1 MFPMLWQTN
10 SGLFRSTLLW
20 EHTLPLAVIA
30 LLAAGFI
37 VLIVLQWRDLSQR
50 VGSGPRWGLCIL
62 RGLAYLLLLF
72 MLLNP
77 TLMIQKVLRLLP
89 SLAVVLD
96 TSSSMALPDTQGHG
110 QDNVQGRVQ
119 GNVEGI
125 SRLDSALKYLRAG
138 TASPLET
145 FAKNYQ
151 VKLYQFD
158 ETARPLSEP
167 DLEAIE
173 ANGHTTDITGSLAT
187 LLEENRATPPAGVL
201 LLSDGGHHGSDAG
214 LDYLRQAN
222 LRIVTAGV
230 GRPEA
235 YQDIHVASIQAP
247 SLTFLHYP
255 VTVQATLHIWGYP
268 DTLIPVVLKRAGR
281 VVSTQTVRV
290 TPTTSA
296 YQVAFEVLP
305 EDIGEFTYTVSVA
318 PRLGEALAD
327 NNTKTFPISVARD
340 KIRVLLV
347 CGSPTWNYRFLR
359 QAFKHDPSV
368 DLISFVILRT
378 PSDVVNVPESQLSL
392 IPFPTRRLFTQELH
406 NFDLIVFENF
416 SFQSYFPWYYLENV
430 RNYVRDGGAFAMI
443 GGRLAFAQGGYAGT
457 PIEEILPVT
466 MRLDRNDY
474 RALPQRMILTP
485 EGRRHPITRLA
496 SDPQENERVWQS
508 LTDLDAINLVTQ
520 AKPNATVLGVSSGR
534 FAGSP
539 TAPLLAV
546 QRFGK
551 GRTLAL
557 MTDYTWK
564 WNFQMAGQL
573 DSNQYYLQFIRQLGR
588 WLIRDPG
595 LKQVRIIADATEFPL
610 GSEVSGTVKVL
621 QDDYQPAT
629 QTTPTA
635 RLQTPAGVR
644 QSLQLVP
651 TQNPGEFAYRFG
663 ADDAGLYSLDV
674 QADIDRTTHEASRLL
689 LRVSNLGGEQQN
701 AVPNHALLKDI
712 ADQTGGIFFA
722 LDDPKRPPLSSLMD
736 FFGGQPDYK
745 VLEEYRQRLRESFPV
760 LIFILTCLAVEWWW
774 RRRVGLF

>member
-10 SGLFRSTLLW
+10 TGLFRSTLLW
-20 EHTLPLAVIA
+20 EYTLPLAVTG

-37 VLIVLQWRDLSQR
+37 VLIVLQWRDLSRR
-50 VGSGPRWGLCIL
+50 VATGTRWGLCLL
-62 RGLAYLLLLF
+62 RGLAYVLMLL

-89 SLAVVLD
+89 DLAVVLD
-96 TSSSMALPDTQGHG
+96 TSSSMALPDAP
-110 QDNVQGRVQ
+110 GR
-119 GNVEGI
+119 
-125 SRLDSALKYLRAG
+125 SRLDSARQYLRTG
-138 TASPLET
+138 TPSPLEA
-145 FAKNYQ
+145 FAKHYQ

-158 ETARPLSEP
+158 ETARPLSAS
-167 DLEAIE
+167 DLGTIE
-173 ANGHTTDITGSLAT
+173 ANGHTTDITGSLIT

-201 LLSDGGHHGSDAG
+201 LLSDGGHHGPDTG
-214 LDYLRQAN
+214 LAYLRQAN
-222 LRIVTAGV
+222 LPVVTAGI
-230 GRPEA
+230 GHPDA
-235 YQDIHVASIQAP
+235 YQDVHVASVQAP

-255 VTVQATLHIWGYP
+255 VTVQATLHIWGYAGAH
-268 DTLIPVVLKRAGR
+268 IPVVLKRAGR
-281 VVSTQTVRV
+281 VVSTQAVQVNSTA
-290 TPTTSA
+290 SE

-318 PRLGEALAD
+318 PRLDEALTD
-327 NNTKTFPISVARD
+327 NNAKTFPLSVARD

-359 QAFKHDPSV
+359 QALKQDPSV

-406 NFDLIVFENF
+406 NFDLIIFENF

-430 RNYVRDGGAFAMI
+430 RDYVRNGGAFAMI
-443 GGRLAFAQGGYAGT
+443 GGHLAFAQGGYAGT

-466 MRLDRNDY
+466 MRHDRNDY
-474 RALPQRMILTP
+474 RALPQRMLLTP
-485 EGRRHPITRLA
+485 EGMRHPITRLA

-508 LTDLDAINLVTQ
+508 LTDLDAINLVAQ

-534 FAGSP
+534 FADAPS
-539 TAPLLAV
+539 APLLAV
-546 QRFGK
+546 QRFGE

-595 LKQVRIIADATEFPL
+595 LKQVRIMADATEFPL
-610 GSEVSGTVKVL
+610 GSEVTGTVKVL
-621 QDDYQPAT
+621 QDDYQPA
-629 QTTPTA
+629 PKAMPAA
-635 RLQTPAGVR
+635 RLQTPAGIG
-644 QSLQLVP
+644 QPLQLVP
-651 TQNPGEFAYRFG
+651 TQNPGEFEYRFR

-674 QADIDRTTHEASRLL
+674 QADIGSTTHEANRLL
-689 LRVSNLGGEQQN
+689 LRVTSPGGEHQN
-701 AVPNHALLKDI
+701 AVPNHTLLKEI
-712 ADQTGGIFFA
+712 ADQTGGAFFA
-722 LDDPKRPPLSSLMD
+722 LDDPGRPTLSSLVD

-760 LIFILTCLAVEWWW
+760 LMLVLACLAVEWWW

>member
-20 EHTLPLAVIA
+20 EYHLPLAVIA

-37 VLIVLQWRDLSQR
+37 VLLVLQWRDLRTR
-50 VGSGPRWGLCIL
+50 VRTGTRWGLCLL
-62 RGLAYLLLLF
+62 RGLAYLLLLLI
-72 MLLNP
+72 LLNP

-96 TSSSMALPDTQGHG
+96 TSSSMALPDGGGNGPGNEPG
-110 QDNVQGRVQ
+110 QAQQ
-119 GNVEGI
+119 A
-125 SRLDSALKYLRAG
+125 SRLDRALSYLRAG
-138 TASPLET
+138 KDVLLET
-145 FAKNYQ
+145 FAENYQ

-158 ETARPLSEP
+158 ETARLLSDPE
-167 DLEAIE
+167 LEAIE
-173 ANGHTTDITGSLAT
+173 ANGHTTDITGSLIT

-201 LLSDGGHHGSDAG
+201 LLSDGGHHGVDAG

-222 LRIVTAGV
+222 LPIVTAGI
-230 GRPEA
+230 GRPDA

-255 VTVQATLHIWGYP
+255 VTIQASLHIWGYAG
-268 DTLIPVVLKRAGR
+268 THIPVVLKRSGR
-281 VVSTQTVRV
+281 VVSTQNVRV
-290 TPTTSA
+290 TPNASE

-318 PRLGEALAD
+318 PRLGEALTD
-327 NNTKTFPISVARD
+327 NNTKTFPLSVARD

-359 QAFKHDPSV
+359 QAFKQDPSV

-430 RNYVRDGGAFAMI
+430 RNYVREGGAFAMI

-457 PIEEILPVT
+457 PIEEILPVM
-466 MRLDRNDY
+466 MRPDRNDY
-474 RALPQRMILTP
+474 RALPQRMVLTP

-496 SDPQENERVWQS
+496 SDPQENQRVWQS
-508 LTDLDAINLVTQ
+508 FTDLDAINLVAQ
-520 AKPNATVLGVSSGR
+520 AKPEATVLGISSGR

-595 LKQVRIIADATEFPL
+595 LKQVRIMADATEFPL
-610 GSEVSGTVKVL
+610 GSEVTGTVKVL
-621 QDDYQPAT
+621 KDDYQPAT
-629 QTTPTA
+629 QATPTA
-635 RLQTPAGVR
+635 KLKTPAGLG
-644 QSLQLVP
+644 QPLQLVP
-651 TQNPGEFAYRFG
+651 TKNPGEFAYRFR
-663 ADDAGLYSLDV
+663 AEDSGLYSLDV
-674 QADIDRTTHEASRLL
+674 QADIGRTTHEANRLL
-689 LRVSNLGGEQQN
+689 LRVSSLGGEQQN
-701 AVPNHALLKDI
+701 AAPNHALLKDI
-712 ADQTGGIFFA
+712 AKQTGGTFFA
-722 LDDPKRPPLSSLMD
+722 LDDPKRPPLSSLVD

-745 VLEEYRQRLRESFPV
+745 VLEETRKRLRETFPV
-760 LIFILTCLAVEWWW
+760 LILILTCLAVEWWW

>member
-20 EHTLPLAVIA
+20 ENSLPLAVIG
-30 LLAAGFI
+30 LLAAVFI
-37 VLIVLQWRDLSQR
+37 FLIILQWRDLSRR
-50 VGSGPRWGLCIL
+50 VATGTRWGLCLL
-62 RGLAYLLLLF
+62 RGLAYVLMLF

-96 TSSSMALPDTQGHG
+96 TSSSMALLAAQGA
-110 QDNVQGRVQ
+110 
-119 GNVEGI
+119 
-125 SRLDSALKYLRAG
+125 SRLDSALKYLRAD

-145 FAKNYQ
+145 FAENYQ

-158 ETARPLSEP
+158 ETARPISTP
-167 DLEAIE
+167 DLEALE
-173 ANGHTTDITGSLAT
+173 ANGHTTDIPGSLIT

-201 LLSDGGHHGSDAG
+201 LLSDGGHHGPDAG
-214 LDYLRQAN
+214 LAYLRQSN
-222 LRIVTAGV
+222 LPIVTAGI
-230 GRPEA
+230 GHPET
-235 YQDIHVASIQAP
+235 YQDVHVASVKAP

-255 VTVQATLHIWGYP
+255 VSVQATLHIWGY
-268 DTLIPVVLKRAGR
+268 DGTRIPVVLKRAGR
-281 VVSTQTVRV
+281 VVSTQTVQV
-290 TPTTSA
+290 NPTKSE
-296 YQVAFEVLP
+296 YQIAFDVLP

-318 PRLGEALAD
+318 PRLGEALTD
-327 NNTKTFPISVARD
+327 NNTKTFPLSVARD

-359 QAFKHDPSV
+359 QALKQDPSV

-406 NFDLIVFENF
+406 NFDLIIFENF

-430 RNYVRDGGAFAMI
+430 RNYVRNGGAFAMI

-466 MRLDRNDY
+466 MRPDRNDY
-474 RALPQRMILTP
+474 RALPQRMLLTP
-485 EGRRHPITRLA
+485 EGTRHPITRLA

-508 LTDLDAINLVTQ
+508 LTDLDAINLVAR
-520 AKPNATVLGVSSGR
+520 AKPKATVLGVSSGR
-534 FAGSP
+534 FAGAP
-539 TAPLLAV
+539 RAPLLAV

-573 DSNQYYLQFIRQLGR
+573 DSNQYYLQFVRQLGR

-595 LKQVRIIADATEFPL
+595 LKQVRIMADATEFPL
-610 GSEVSGTVKVL
+610 GSEVTGTVKVL

-629 QTTPTA
+629 KTTPAAT
-635 RLQTPAGVR
+635 LQSPAGIGKPLR
-644 QSLQLVP
+644 LVP
-651 TQNPGEFAYRFG
+651 TQNPGEFEYRFR

-674 QADIDRTTHEASRLL
+674 QADVGRTTESNRLL
-689 LRVSNLGGEQQN
+689 LRVSNPGGEQQN
-701 AVPNHALLKDI
+701 AAPNHALLKDI
-712 ADQTGGIFFA
+712 ADQTGGTFFA
-722 LDDPKRPPLSSLMD
+722 LNDPTRPPLSSLVD

-745 VLEEYRQRLRESFPV
+745 VLEEYRQRLRESFPMLILV
-760 LIFILTCLAVEWWW
+760 LVCLAVEWWW

>member
-20 EHTLPLAVIA
+20 EYTLPLMLIA
-30 LLAAGFI
+30 LLAAGFV
-37 VLIVLQWRDLSQR
+37 VLLVLQWRDLSRR
-50 VGSGPRWGLCIL
+50 VGAGARMGLCAL
-62 RGLAYLLLLF
+62 RGLAYLLLILV
-72 MLLNP
+72 LLNP

-96 TSSSMALPDTQGHG
+96 TSSSMALPDAQ
-110 QDNVQGRVQ
+110 NP
-119 GNVEGI
+119 
-125 SRLDSALKYLRAG
+125 SRLDSALKYLNADQD
-138 TASPLET
+138 APLET
-145 FAKNYQ
+145 FSKNYQ

-158 ETARPLSEP
+158 ETARPLSKA
-167 DLEAIE
+167 DLATIK
-173 ANGHTTDITGSLAT
+173 ANGHTTDITGSLTT
-187 LLEENRATPPAGVL
+187 LLEENRATPPAGIL
-201 LLSDGGHHGSDAG
+201 LLSDGGHHGSVTG

-222 LRIVTAGV
+222 LPIVTAGI
-230 GRPEA
+230 GKPET
-235 YQDIHVASIQAP
+235 YQDIHVASVKAP

-255 VTVQATLHIWGYP
+255 VAIQATLQIWGYAG
-268 DTLIPVVLKRAGR
+268 TRIPVVLKRAGR
-281 VVSTQTVRV
+281 VVSTQTVQV
-290 TPTTSA
+290 NSGENE
-296 YQVAFEVLP
+296 YQVAFEAFP
-305 EDIGEFTYTVSVA
+305 EDIGEFTYTVGVA
-318 PRLGEALAD
+318 PRLGEALTD

-359 QAFKHDPSV
+359 QAFKQDPSV

-392 IPFPTRRLFTQELH
+392 IPFPTQRLFTQELH
-406 NFDLIVFENF
+406 NFDLIIFENF

-430 RNYVRDGGAFAMI
+430 RDYVREGGAFAMI
-443 GGRLAFAQGGYAGT
+443 GGSLAFAQGGYAGT

-466 MRLDRNDY
+466 MRPDRNDY
-474 RALPQRMILTP
+474 RTLPQRMLLTQ
-485 EGRRHPITRLA
+485 EGMRHPITRLA

-508 LTDLDAINLVTQ
+508 LTDLDAINLVAQ
-520 AKPNATVLGVSSGR
+520 AKPDATVLGVSSGR
-534 FAGSP
+534 FVGS
-539 TAPLLAV
+539 TAAPLLAI

-595 LKQVRIIADATEFPL
+595 LKQVRIMADATEFPL
-610 GSEVSGTVKVL
+610 GSEVTGTVQVL

-629 QTTPTA
+629 QATTTA
-635 RLQTPAGVR
+635 KLQTPSGIGQA
-644 QSLQLVP
+644 LPLVP
-651 TQNPGEFAYRFG
+651 TSNPGEFAYRFP

-674 QADIDRTTHEASRLL
+674 QADIGPTTREANRLL

-701 AVPNHALLKDI
+701 AAPNHVLLKEI
-712 ADQTGGIFFA
+712 ADQTGGTFFA
-722 LDDPKRPPLSSLMD
+722 INDPGRPPLSSLID

-745 VLEEYRQRLRESFPV
+745 VLEEHRQRLRESFPM
-760 LIFILTCLAVEWWW
+760 LILVLTCLAVEWWW

>member
-1 MFPMLWQTN
+1 MFPMLWQTD
-10 SGLFRSTLLW
+10 SGLFRSSLLW
-20 EHTLPLAVIA
+20 EYTLPLAVIA
-30 LLAAGFI
+30 LLAAVFV
-37 VLIVLQWRDLSQR
+37 VLIVLQWRDLSRR
-50 VGSGPRWGLCIL
+50 VRSGTRWGLCLL
-62 RGLAYLLLLF
+62 RGLAYILLLL

-96 TSSSMALPDTQGHG
+96 TSSSMALPDAPHT
-110 QDNVQGRVQ
+110 
-119 GNVEGI
+119 
-125 SRLDSALKYLRAG
+125 SRLDSALEYLRAD
-138 TASPLET
+138 TDSLLKT
-145 FAKNYQ
+145 FARNYQ

-158 ETARPLSEP
+158 EAARPISEP
-167 DLEAIE
+167 DLETIK
-173 ANGHTTDITGSLAT
+173 ANGHTTDITGSLVT
-187 LLEENRATPPAGVL
+187 LLEENHATPPAGVL
-201 LLSDGGHHGSDAG
+201 LLSDGGHHGPDAG
-214 LDYLRQAN
+214 LDYLRQTR
-222 LRIVTAGV
+222 LPIVTV
-230 GRPEA
+230 GIGQPEA
-235 YQDIHVASIQAP
+235 YQDIHVASVQAP

-255 VTVQATLHIWGYP
+255 VTVQATLHIWGYAG
-268 DTLIPVVLKRAGR
+268 THIPVVLKRAGR
-281 VVSTQTVRV
+281 VVSTQTVQV
-290 TPTTSA
+290 TPSA
-296 YQVAFEVLP
+296 NEYQVAFEVFP
-305 EDIGEFTYTVSVA
+305 EDIGDFTYTVDVA
-318 PRLGEALAD
+318 PRAGEALTH

-359 QAFKHDPSV
+359 EAFKQDPSV

-430 RNYVRDGGAFAMI
+430 RNYVHEGGAFAMI

-466 MRLDRNDY
+466 MRPDRNDY
-474 RALPQRMILTP
+474 RALPQRMVLTP
-485 EGRRHPITRLA
+485 EGMRHPITRLA
-496 SDPQENERVWQS
+496 SNPQENERVWQS
-508 LTDLDAINLVTQ
+508 LTDLDAINLVSQ
-520 AKPNATVLGVSSGR
+520 AKPDATVLGVSSGR
-534 FAGSP
+534 FADALS
-539 TAPLLAV
+539 APLLAV

-595 LKQVRIIADATEFPL
+595 LKQVRIMADATEFPL
-610 GSEVSGTVKVL
+610 GSEVSGTVQVL

-629 QTTPTA
+629 QATPTA
-635 RLQTPAGVR
+635 ELQTPSGLS
-644 QSLQLVP
+644 QPLQLVP
-651 TQNPGEFAYRFG
+651 TQNPGEFAYRFR
-663 ADDAGLYSLDV
+663 ADDSGLYSLDV
-674 QADIDRTTHEASRLL
+674 QADIDRTTHEANRLL

-701 AVPNHALLKDI
+701 AAPNHKLLKDI
-712 ADQTGGIFFA
+712 AEQTGGTFFA
-722 LDDPKRPPLSSLMD
+722 LDDPRRPPQSSLVD

-745 VLEEYRQRLRESFPV
+745 VLEEYRKRLRESFPV
-760 LIFILTCLAVEWWW
+760 FILVLACLAVEWWW

>member
-10 SGLFRSTLLW
+10 SGLFRGTLLW
-20 EHTLPLAVIA
+20 EFTLPLAVIA

-37 VLIVLQWRDLSQR
+37 ALLVLQWRDLSRR
-50 VGSGPRWGLCIL
+50 VGAGTRWGLCVL
-62 RGLAYLLLLF
+62 RGLVYLLLLLI
-72 MLLNP
+72 LLNP

-96 TSSSMALPDTQGHG
+96 TSSSMALPDG
-110 QDNVQGRVQ
+110 QDNGQRT
-119 GNVEGI
+119 
-125 SRLDSALKYLRAG
+125 SRLDSALAYLQAG
-138 TASPLET
+138 ATSPLAT
-145 FAKNYQ
+145 FAEHYQ

-158 ETARPLSEP
+158 ETARPLSELN
-167 DLEAIE
+167 LETLE
-173 ANGHTTDITGSLAT
+173 ANGHTTDITGSLIT

-201 LLSDGGHHGSDAG
+201 LLSDGGHHGADTG
-214 LDYLRQAN
+214 LDYLRQIN
-222 LRIVTAGV
+222 LPIVTAGV
-230 GRPEA
+230 GRPDA
-235 YQDIHVASIQAP
+235 YRDVHVASIQAP

-268 DTLIPVVLKRAGR
+268 GTSIPVVLKRAGR
-281 VVSTQTVRV
+281 VVSTQTVQV
-290 TPTTSA
+290 TPSA
-296 YQVAFEVLP
+296 SEYQVAFEVLP

-318 PRLGEALAD
+318 PRLGEALTD
-327 NNTKTFPISVARD
+327 NNTKTFPLSVVRD

-359 QAFKHDPSV
+359 QAFKQDPSV

-430 RNYVRDGGAFAMI
+430 RDYVRDGGAFAMI

-474 RALPQRMILTP
+474 RTLPQRLLLTP
-485 EGRRHPITRLA
+485 EGMRHPITRLA

-508 LTDLDAINLVTQ
+508 LTDLDAINLVAQ
-520 AKPNATVLGVSSGR
+520 AKPDATVLGVSSGR
-534 FAGSP
+534 FAGAPS
-539 TAPLLAV
+539 APLLAV

-573 DSNQYYLQFIRQLGR
+573 DSNQYYLQFIQQLGR

-595 LKQVRIIADATEFPL
+595 LKQVRIMADATEFPL
-610 GSEVSGTVKVL
+610 GSEASGTVQVL

-629 QTTPTA
+629 QGTPTA
-635 RLQTPAGVR
+635 RLQTPSGIE
-644 QSLQLVP
+644 QPLPLIP
-651 TQNPGEFAYRFG
+651 TQNPGEFAYRFR

-674 QADIDRTTHEASRLL
+674 QAEIGHTTHEANRLL
-689 LRVSNLGGEQQN
+689 LQVSNQGDEQQH
-701 AVPNHALLKDI
+701 AAPNHALLQDI
-712 ADQTGGIFFA
+712 AEQTGGTFFA
-722 LDDPKRPPLSSLMD
+722 LDDPGRPPLSSLVD

-760 LIFILTCLAVEWWW
+760 LIFVLTCLAVEWWW

>member
-20 EHTLPLAVIA
+20 EYTLPLAVIG

-37 VLIVLQWRDLSQR
+37 ILIILQWRDLSRR
-50 VGSGPRWGLCIL
+50 VGTGTRWGLCLL
-62 RGLAYLLLLF
+62 RGLAYVLMLLI
-72 MLLNP
+72 LLNP

-96 TSSSMALPDTQGHG
+96 TSSSMALPDAQS
-110 QDNVQGRVQ
+110 QVQGQVQ
-119 GNVEGI
+119 RT
-125 SRLDSALKYLRAG
+125 SRLGSALNYLRTG
-138 TASPLET
+138 PDSPLET

-158 ETARPLSEP
+158 ETARPLSDP
-167 DLEAIE
+167 DLETLE
-173 ANGHTTDITGSLAT
+173 ANGHTTDMTGSLIT

-214 LDYLRQAN
+214 VDYLRQAN
-222 LRIVTAGV
+222 LPIVTVGI
-230 GRPEA
+230 GRPET
-235 YQDIHVASIQAP
+235 YQDIHVASVQAP

-255 VTVQATLHIWGYP
+255 VTVQAALHIWGYP
-268 DTLIPVVLKRAGR
+268 DTRIPVVLKRAGR
-281 VVSTQTVRV
+281 AVSTQTVQV
-290 TPTTSA
+290 TPATSE
-296 YQVAFEVLP
+296 YQVTFEVLP

-318 PRLGEALAD
+318 PRLGEALTD
-327 NNTKTFPISVARD
+327 NNTKTFPLSVARD

-359 QAFKHDPSV
+359 QAFKQDPSV

-430 RNYVRDGGAFAMI
+430 RNYVRGGGAFAMV

-466 MRLDRNDY
+466 MRPDRNDY
-474 RALPQRMILTP
+474 RALPQRMVLTP
-485 EGRRHPITRLA
+485 EGMRHPITRLA

-508 LTDLDAINLVTQ
+508 FTDLDAINLVAQ
-520 AKPNATVLGVSSGR
+520 AKPEATVLGISSGR
-534 FAGSP
+534 FAGTP

-564 WNFQMAGQL
+564 WNFQMAGHL

-595 LKQVRIIADATEFPL
+595 LKQVRIMADATEFPL
-610 GSEVSGTVKVL
+610 GSEVTGTVKVL

-635 RLQTPAGVR
+635 RLQTPAGVSQPLR
-644 QSLQLVP
+644 LVP
-651 TQNPGEFAYRFG
+651 TQNPGEFEYRFG

-674 QADIDRTTHEASRLL
+674 QADIDHTTHEANRLL
-689 LRVSNLGGEQQN
+689 LRVASLGGEQQN
-701 AVPNHALLKDI
+701 AAPNHALLRDL
-712 ADQTGGIFFA
+712 ADQTNGTFFA
-722 LDDPKRPPLSSLMD
+722 LDDPARPPLSSLVD

-760 LIFILTCLAVEWWW
+760 LILVLACLAAEWWW
-774 RRRVGLF
+774 RRRAGLF

>member
-1 MFPMLWQTN
+1 MFPMLWQTD
-10 SGLFRSTLLW
+10 SGLFRSSLLW
-20 EHTLPLAVIA
+20 EYTLPLAVIA
-30 LLAAGFI
+30 LLAAVFV
-37 VLIVLQWRDLSQR
+37 VLVVLQWRDLRQR
-50 VGSGPRWGLCIL
+50 VRSGTRWGLCLL
-62 RGLAYLLLLF
+62 RGLVYILLLL

-96 TSSSMALPDTQGHG
+96 TSNSMALPDG
-110 QDNVQGRVQ
+110 QRT
-119 GNVEGI
+119 
-125 SRLDSALKYLRAG
+125 SRLASALAYLRG
-138 TASPLET
+138 GPASPLET
-145 FAKNYQ
+145 FARNYQ

-158 ETARPLSEP
+158 ETARPISEP
-167 DLEAIE
+167 DLESLE
-173 ANGHTTDITGSLAT
+173 ANGHTTDINGSLIT

-201 LLSDGGHHGSDAG
+201 LLSDGGQHGSDAG
-214 LDYLRQAN
+214 LDYLRQAH
-222 LRIVTAGV
+222 LPIVTV
-230 GRPEA
+230 GIGQPDA
-235 YQDIHVASIQAP
+235 YQDIHVASVQAP

-268 DTLIPVVLKRAGR
+268 GAQIPVVLKRAGR
-281 VVSTQTVRV
+281 VVSTQTVQV
-290 TPTTSA
+290 LSNENE
-296 YQVAFEVLP
+296 YQVTFEVLP
-305 EDIGEFTYTVSVA
+305 EDIGEFTYTVAVA
-318 PRLGEALAD
+318 PRLGEALTQ
-327 NNTKTFPISVARD
+327 NNAKTFPISVARD

-359 QAFKHDPSV
+359 EAFKQDPSV

-430 RNYVRDGGAFAMI
+430 RNYVHEGGAFAMI

-466 MRLDRNDY
+466 MRPDRNDY
-474 RALPQRMILTP
+474 RALPQRMLLTP
-485 EGRRHPITRLA
+485 EGMQHPITRLA
-496 SDPQENERVWQS
+496 SDLQENERVWQS
-508 LTDLDAINLVTQ
+508 LTDLDAINLVAQ
-520 AKPNATVLGVSSGR
+520 AKPDATVLGVSSGR

-539 TAPLLAV
+539 SAPLLAV

-610 GSEVSGTVKVL
+610 GSEVSGTVQVL

-629 QTTPTA
+629 QATPTA
-635 RLQTPAGVR
+635 RLQTPSGR
-644 QSLQLVP
+644 GQPLQLVP
-651 TQNPGEFAYRFG
+651 TQNPGEFAYRFR
-663 ADDAGLYSLDV
+663 ADDSGLYSLDV
-674 QADIDRTTHEASRLL
+674 QADIGRTTHEANRLL

-701 AVPNHALLKDI
+701 AAPNHQWLKDI
-712 ADQTGGIFFA
+712 AEQTGGTFFA
-722 LDDPKRPPLSSLMD
+722 LDDPGRPPQSSLVD

-745 VLEEYRQRLRESFPV
+745 VLEEYRRRLRESLPV
-760 LIFILTCLAVEWWW
+760 FILVLACLAGEWWW

>member
-1 MFPMLWQTN
+1 MFPILWQTD

-20 EHTLPLAVIA
+20 EYTLPLVVIA

-37 VLIVLQWRDLSQR
+37 VLLMLQWRDLSRR
-50 VGSGPRWGLCIL
+50 VGTGTRWGLCML
-62 RGLAYLLLLF
+62 RGLVYLLLLL

-77 TLMIQKVLRLLP
+77 TLTIQKVLRLLP

-96 TSSSMALPDTQGHG
+96 TSSSMALPDG
-110 QDNVQGRVQ
+110 Q
-119 GNVEGI
+119 ET
-125 SRLDSALKYLRAG
+125 SRLASALKYLRAG
-138 TASPLET
+138 TASPLAT
-145 FAKNYQ
+145 FAKHYQ
-151 VKLYQFD
+151 VKFYQFD
-158 ETARPLSEP
+158 ETARPLSES
-167 DLEAIE
+167 DFEALE
-173 ANGHTTDITGSLAT
+173 ANGHTTDITGSLIT
-187 LLEENRATPPAGVL
+187 LLEENRAPPPAGVL
-201 LLSDGGHHGSDAG
+201 LLSDGGHRGPETG
-214 LDYLRQAN
+214 LDYLRQTH
-222 LRIVTAGV
+222 LPIVTVGI

-235 YQDIHVASIQAP
+235 YQDIQVAAIQAP

-255 VTVQATLHIWGYP
+255 VTVKATLHIWGYP
-268 DTLIPVVLKRAGR
+268 GAHIPVVLKRAGR
-281 VVSTQTVRV
+281 VVSTQTVQV
-290 TPTTSA
+290 TPSMSE

-318 PRLGEALAD
+318 PRLGEALTN
-327 NNTKTFPISVARD
+327 NNTKTFSLSVARD

-347 CGSPTWNYRFLR
+347 CGSPTWDYRFLR
-359 QAFKHDPSV
+359 EAFKQDPSV

-378 PSDVVNVPESQLSL
+378 PSDTVNVPESQLSL
-392 IPFPTRRLFTQELH
+392 IPFPTQRLFTQELH

-416 SFQSYFPWYYLENV
+416 SFQPYFPWYYLENV
-430 RNYVRDGGAFAMI
+430 RNYVYDGGAFAMI

-466 MRLDRNDY
+466 MRPDRNDY
-474 RALPQRMILTP
+474 RTLPQRMQLTP

-508 LTDLDAINLVTQ
+508 LTDLDAINLMAQ

-534 FAGSP
+534 FAGAP
-539 TAPLLAV
+539 ATPLLAV

-595 LKQVRIIADATEFPL
+595 LKQVRIMADATEFPL
-610 GSEVSGTVKVL
+610 GSEVSGTVQVL

-629 QTTPTA
+629 RATPTA
-635 RLQTPAGVR
+635 RLQTPSGR
-644 QSLQLVP
+644 GQPLRLVP
-651 TQNPGEFAYRFG
+651 TQHPGEFAYRFR

-674 QADIDRTTHEASRLL
+674 QADIGRTTHEANRLL
-689 LRVSNLGGEQQN
+689 LRVSDLDGEQQN
-701 AVPNHALLKDI
+701 AAPNHALLKDI
-712 ADQTGGIFFA
+712 AEQTGGTFFA
-722 LDDPKRPPLSSLMD
+722 LDDPGRPPLSSLVD

-745 VLEEYRQRLRESFPV
+745 ILEEYRQRLRESFPTLMLV
-760 LIFILTCLAVEWWW
+760 LACLAVEWWW

>member
-1 MFPMLWQTN
+1 MFPMLWQTK

-20 EHTLPLAVIA
+20 EYTLPLVVIG

-37 VLIVLQWRDLSQR
+37 FLIILQWRDLSRR
-50 VGSGPRWGLCIL
+50 VGTGTRWGLCVL
-62 RGLAYLLLLF
+62 RGLAYVLILLI
-72 MLLNP
+72 LLNP

-96 TSSSMALPDTQGHG
+96 TSNSMALPDAQNREQG
-110 QDNVQGRVQ
+110 QDPST
-119 GNVEGI
+119 
-125 SRLDSALKYLRAG
+125 SRLDHALKYLRTG
-138 TASPLET
+138 PDSPLET

-158 ETARPLSEP
+158 ETARPLSAP
-167 DLEAIE
+167 DLETLE
-173 ANGHTTDITGSLAT
+173 ANGHTTDITGSLIT

-201 LLSDGGHHGSDAG
+201 LLSDGGHHGSETG

-222 LRIVTAGV
+222 LPVVTAGI
-230 GRPEA
+230 GQPET
-235 YQDIHVASIQAP
+235 YQDIHVASVQAP

-268 DTLIPVVLKRAGR
+268 NTRIPVVLKRAGR
-281 VVSTQTVRV
+281 AVSTQTVQV
-290 TPTTSA
+290 TPAASE
-296 YQVAFEVLP
+296 YQVTFEVLP

-318 PRLGEALAD
+318 PRLGEALTD

-466 MRLDRNDY
+466 MRPDRNDY
-474 RALPQRMILTP
+474 RALPQRMVLTP
-485 EGRRHPITRLA
+485 EGMRHPITRLA

-508 LTDLDAINLVTQ
+508 LTDLDAINLVAR
-520 AKPNATVLGVSSGR
+520 AKPEATVLGVSSGR

-595 LKQVRIIADATEFPL
+595 LKQVRIMADATEFPL
-610 GSEVSGTVKVL
+610 GSEVTGTVKIL
-621 QDDYQPAT
+621 QDDYQPAA
-629 QTTPTA
+629 QATPTA
-635 RLQTPAGVR
+635 QLQTPSGIG
-644 QSLQLVP
+644 QPLSLVP
-651 TQNPGEFAYRFG
+651 TQNPGEFEYRFG

-674 QADIDRTTHEASRLL
+674 KADIGHTTHEANRLL

-701 AVPNHALLKDI
+701 AAPNHALLKDI
-712 ADQTGGIFFA
+712 ADQTGGTFFA
-722 LDDPKRPPLSSLMD
+722 LDDPARPPLSSLVD

-745 VLEEYRQRLRESFPV
+745 VLEEYRQRIRESFPV
-760 LIFILTCLAVEWWW
+760 LMLILACLAVEWWW

>member
-1 MFPMLWQTN
+1 MFSMLWQTK

-20 EHTLPLAVIA
+20 EYTLPIAVIA
-30 LLAAGFI
+30 LLSAGFI
-37 VLIVLQWRDLSQR
+37 ALLILQWRDLSRR
-50 VGSGPRWGLCIL
+50 VNTGTRWGLCVL
-62 RGLAYLLLLF
+62 RGVAYLLLLL

-96 TSSSMALPDTQGHG
+96 TSSSMALPDASSDAQPATT
-110 QDNVQGRVQ
+110 
-119 GNVEGI
+119 
-125 SRLDSALKYLRAG
+125 SRLDHALNYLRTG
-138 TASPLET
+138 TDTPLSA
-145 FAKNYQ
+145 FAKNYD
-151 VKLYQFD
+151 VKLYQLD
-158 ETARPLSEP
+158 ETVRPLSKP
-167 DLEAIE
+167 DLETLE
-173 ANGHTTDITGSLAT
+173 ANGHTTNITGSLIT
-187 LLEENRATPPAGVL
+187 LVEENRGAPPAGVL
-201 LLSDGGHHGSDAG
+201 LLSDGGHHGPEAG

-222 LRIVTAGV
+222 LPIVTAGI

-235 YQDIHVASIQAP
+235 YQDIHVSSVQAP

-255 VTVQATLHIWGYP
+255 VTVQTTLNIWGYAGAR
-268 DTLIPVVLKRAGR
+268 IPVVLKRAGR
-281 VVSTQTVRV
+281 VVSTQAVQV
-290 TPTTSA
+290 TPSSHEYHVT
-296 YQVAFEVLP
+296 FEVLP
-305 EDIGEFTYTVSVA
+305 EDIGDFTYTVSVA
-318 PRLGEALAD
+318 PRLGEALTN

-359 QAFKHDPSV
+359 EAFKQDPSV

-466 MRLDRNDY
+466 MRPDRNDY
-474 RALPQRMILTP
+474 RTLPQRMVLTP
-485 EGRRHPITRLA
+485 EGTRHPITRLA

-508 LTDLDAINLVTQ
+508 LTDLDAINVVAQ
-520 AKPNATVLGVSSGR
+520 AKPEATVLGVSSGR
-534 FAGSP
+534 FAGANA
-539 TAPLLAV
+539 APLLAV

-564 WNFQMAGQL
+564 WNFQMAGQM

-595 LKQVRIIADATEFPL
+595 LKQVRIMADATEFPL
-610 GSEVSGTVKVL
+610 GSDVSGTVQVL

-629 QTTPTA
+629 QATPTA
-635 RLQTPAGVR
+635 RLQTPSGIG
-644 QSLQLVP
+644 QPLQLVP
-651 TQNPGEFAYRFG
+651 TQSPGEFAYRFR

-674 QADIDRTTHEASRLL
+674 QADIGRATHEANRLL
-689 LRVSNLGGEQQN
+689 LRVSQQGGEQQN
-701 AVPNHALLKDI
+701 AAPNHTLLKAI
-712 ADQTGGIFFA
+712 AEQTRGTFFA
-722 LDDPKRPPLSSLMD
+722 LDDPARPPLSSLVD

-745 VLEEYRQRLRESFPV
+745 VLEENRQRLRETFPMLL
-760 LIFILTCLAVEWWW
+760 LILACLAVEWWW